1 MDFERE
7 LQQLV
12 EEGDSLLAQLKG
24 EGTSSSSSRRGEII
38 DSAQST
44 LRSLGTTN
52 PATARDTDLQLQQNK
67 LSQIQHLL
75 ENLEEQAGVA
85 PSIGSP
91 SSPNLRAASPSREQA
106 SSIHDR
112 LHKVTTASSS
122 SKSNFLFAQD
132 GPAGR
137 GGAGGAKIIPKERTS
152 YGFGVRTTTSS
163 PKPAAARGVR
173 PASASRPAS
182 RAGSP
187 QRAAGSSAKNA
198 GVTNSGYSFRAS
210 AAERT
215 SAANSAN
222 DSNSGGINMVDP
234 SKSQRQQDA
243 QAAALTSTRKQ
254 LEKLR
259 TQLVSVESENKKIKS
274 ENTALL
280 QQIQDLD
287 VKYKQ
292 ADRNYKEATQ
302 KKLDL
307 ASIKKNYESEL
318 EELSAIVDAIVED
331 QTELK
336 TILREEVGTVKAE
349 YALLLKAVELL
360 NAREGGKFRD
370 TCLNVGFRKADYFLK
385 QSCFRVWYL
394 ICVAG
399 L

>member
-1 MDFERE
+1 
-7 LQQLV
+7 
-12 EEGDSLLAQLKG
+12 
-24 EGTSSSSSRRGEII
+24 
-38 DSAQST
+38 
-44 LRSLGTTN
+44 
-52 PATARDTDLQLQQNK
+52 
-67 LSQIQHLL
+67 
-75 ENLEEQAGVA
+75 
-85 PSIGSP
+85 
-91 SSPNLRAASPSREQA
+91 
-106 SSIHDR
+106 
-112 LHKVTTASSS
+112 
-122 SKSNFLFAQD
+122 
-132 GPAGR
+132 
-137 GGAGGAKIIPKERTS
+137 
-152 YGFGVRTTTSS
+152 
-163 PKPAAARGVR
+163 
-173 PASASRPAS
+173 
-182 RAGSP
+182 
-187 QRAAGSSAKNA
+187 
-198 GVTNSGYSFRAS
+198 
-210 AAERT
+210 
-215 SAANSAN
+215 
-222 DSNSGGINMVDP
+222 MVDP